1 MQIRNSRSTSGDDL
15 LGCRMAML
23 GLDLS
28 AIESSGGEVF
38 KTIKQRCT
46 SCDWREACELD
57 LRRDPNDPLWETY
70 SDAHC
75 APRGLVARGQI
86 GRPVRKF
93 GVRHLLLVPAFAPSQ
108 T

>member
-1 MQIRNSRSTSGDDL
+1 MQISNSRSTAGDDL
-15 LGCRMAML
+15 LSSRMAML

-38 KTIKQRCT
+38 ETIKQRCT

-70 SDAHC
+70 NDAHC

-93 GVRHLLLVPAFAPSQ
+93 GVRLPLQVPTLHPH
-108 T
+108 